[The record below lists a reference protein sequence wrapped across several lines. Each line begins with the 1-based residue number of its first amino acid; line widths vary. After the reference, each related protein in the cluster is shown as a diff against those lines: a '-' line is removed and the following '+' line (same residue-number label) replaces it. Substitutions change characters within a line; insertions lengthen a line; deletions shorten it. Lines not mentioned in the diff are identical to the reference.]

1 MLTFG
6 SRLRSAFGFP
16 SHSRPRSECEYSHS
30 GRGWDLH
37 SAFVLDLPSLLAYTL
52 ALWDLITNGPKTL
65 ETLHPLDVWEF
76 VAIDRLKEEQIVVLF
91 HSVHQEV
98 FLFSGFLFTGG
109 FLKNPP
115 RDGSASEP
123 RSFWELWEILGFQ
136 ESFREAPGSSPGSFE
151 RHGGRTQD
159 VSGAPEKLW
168 RHLGKPRG
176 SWGILE
182 SSEKLKTGK

>member
-16 SHSRPRSECEYSHS
+16 SQSRPRSECECSHS

-37 SAFVLDLPSLLAYTL
+37 SAFVVDLPSLLAYTL

-76 VAIDRLKEEQIVVLF
+76 VAIASSRKEQIVVLF

-98 FLFSGFLFTGG
+98 FLFSSFLFTGG
-109 FLKNPP
+109 LLKIPPGMEVQVSPEAFGSSGRSLVSRNPSGGHQEALQGALRGTEEGP
-115 RDGSASEP
+115 RT
-123 RSFWELWEILGFQ
+123 
-136 ESFREAPGSSPGSFE
+136 FREPQRSSGGTWGSLE
-151 RHGGRTQD
+151 
-159 VSGAPEKLW
+159 V
-168 RHLGKPRG
+168 LGG
-176 SWGILE
+176 SWRAQR
-182 SSEKLKTGK
+182 S